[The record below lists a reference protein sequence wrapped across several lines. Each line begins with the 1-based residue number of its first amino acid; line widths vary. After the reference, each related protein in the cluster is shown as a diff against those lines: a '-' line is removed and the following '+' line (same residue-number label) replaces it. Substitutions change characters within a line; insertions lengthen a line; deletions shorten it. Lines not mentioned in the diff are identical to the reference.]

1 MPQLSYLDLT
11 YTELAALDRDQT
23 VAVSAVSPVEVHG
36 PHLPLG
42 TDLFIAEELRDR
54 VAGLFGVQHP
64 DWNVLVLP
72 TLAAGSDPIPLPG
85 SVEVAP
91 AALEGFVRG
100 WARALSGQ
108 GFRYWVLLDNHGG
121 PHHQLAIETTGR
133 WAARKGLNLIAPFH
147 LEFRRMVALDPGL
160 LEATGLAAG
169 AVGDITDSHA
179 GTNETSLMLAARA
192 DAVRPNYTT
201 LERGRVSPPRG
212 PTRALASLGRLLGRL
227 GASDAATDFR
237 FISSALAWVS
247 DPEMES
253 YQGRPSAADPAA
265 GERMLEYRAAL
276 AIELLEAAISGAP
289 VQTKPLG
296 WSIRRLRKII

>member
-11 YTELAALDRDQT
+11 YTELAALHRDRT

-54 VAGLFGVQHP
+54 VARLIGERRP

-72 TLAAGSDPIPLPG
+72 SLAAGSDPIPLPG

-91 AALEGFVRG
+91 AALEGVVRG
-100 WARALSGQ
+100 WARALAGQ

-121 PHHQLAIETTGR
+121 PHHQLAIETAGR
-133 WAARKGLNLIAPFH
+133 GAARKGLHLIAPFH
-147 LEFRRMVALDPGL
+147 LEFRRMVALDPEL
-160 LEATGLAAG
+160 LEVTGLAEG
-169 AVGDITDSHA
+169 TVGDITDSHA
-179 GTNETSLMLAARA
+179 GTNETSLMLAAMA
-192 DAVRPNYTT
+192 DAVRPGYAA
-201 LERGRVSPPRG
+201 LGQGRVSPRRG
-212 PTRALASLGRLLGRL
+212 LTRALATMGRLLGRL

-237 FISSALAWVS
+237 FISNALAWVS
-247 DPEMES
+247 DPQMES
-253 YQGRPSAADPAA
+253 YQGRPCAADPAA
-265 GERMLEYRAAL
+265 GERMLEYRAAV
-276 AIELLEAAISGAP
+276 AIELLEAAISGVP